1 MMMRGILSISLLW
14 ISALSSVT
22 QAKSRFSVTEW
33 KSTFSQAAQ
42 KNQTAEMQKLLD
54 FAALES
60 KALPSCL
67 ECETKK
73 TLKRARQAFASG
85 NLKQA
90 EALYSKIPKAS
101 EMWLESVEEK
111 GWAYFRLDD
120 FERTLAQ
127 TKTLLSPPFDV
138 IVNSEAYFL
147 QSLTQLKICD
157 YEGVLKTHRK
167 FKEAQRG
174 RIQEMQSLSQT
185 GRNQGLETV
194 LKKAQEF
201 PLALTDFSDELG
213 KLPLQF
219 YRDQQFQKWLLNY
232 KLSES
237 GLEVLPTEHSL
248 RPALKKRL
256 DQARSQLQERL
267 KVLASRENQENS
279 HIVKKLNLIEV
290 ETLQRILTDTQLADQ
305 MYRSSDFK
313 KVNEDQLIFMDDGY
327 PWIDEVDKYEVSA
340 KSCAPGIRRK
350 M

>member
-1 MMMRGILSISLLW
+1 M
-14 ISALSSVT
+14 VD
-22 QAKSRFSVTEW
+22 W
-33 KSTFSQAAQ
+33 KSTFSEAVQ
-42 KNQTAEMQKLLD
+42 KNQTAQIQKLLN
-54 FAALES
+54 FSALES
-60 KALPSCL
+60 QALPSCL

-73 TLKRARQAFASG
+73 TLKLARQAFASG

-90 EALYSKIPKAS
+90 ETLYSKISKAS
-101 EMWLESVEEK
+101 EVWLESVEEK
-111 GWAYFRLDD
+111 GWSYFRQDE
-120 FERTLAQ
+120 FEKTLAQ

-167 FKEAQRG
+167 FKDAQRG
-174 RIQEMQSLSQT
+174 RIQEMQSLGQT
-185 GRNQGLETV
+185 GRNQALETV
-194 LKKAQEF
+194 LKKTQEF
-201 PLALTDFSDELG
+201 PLALTDFGDELG

-219 YRDQQFQKWLLNY
+219 YRDQPFQKWLLSY
-232 KLSES
+232 KVSDS
-237 GLEVLPTEHSL
+237 ALEVLPAEHSL

-256 DQARSQLQERL
+256 EQARAQLQERL
-267 KVLASRENQENS
+267 KLLAVRENQENS

-290 ETLQRILTDTQLADQ
+290 ETLQRIHTDTQLADQ
-305 MYRSSDFK
+305 MYRSRDFK